1 MAQDTSSVESILAL
15 DCGSTSTRA
24 LLIERVDGE
33 YRFVA
38 QGIAPS
44 TTGPPWNDMMT
55 SVRSALV
62 GLSGV
67 VNRRLLDQDDEIVSP
82 ERAGSGTDAIVGVV
96 SIGEPLHLVLFGGT
110 PDVSLDG
117 AQRALSATN
126 SVVQGFVSPD
136 GRDGGV
142 RTDDI
147 EGQIRLFEESAP
159 DAIVIMASTDGG
171 AQQAVLQAA
180 EAAVLSSSA
189 LPQDLRP
196 PIVYAGN
203 AELQPQVVEIAG
215 SDTELRIVGNVRP
228 SLDVAD
234 LGPLQTEIESL
245 HHLKSVEQ
253 LPGYRTL
260 AAWSKEKVL
269 PASTSFAH
277 TVQYIAH
284 VDGVNVLAI
293 DVGGARTT
301 VASVLDEQPDLVI
314 RNDLGLS
321 HSIAQLLALV
331 PVESIARWLPF
342 EMDEADISNALR
354 NKALYRH
361 TLPQTR
367 QDLLL
372 EQAVAREAI
381 RLALADIAPRWPPTS
396 PGTQDG
402 LLPKFHLIVGCGGVL
417 TGAPA
422 SGQAALILLDA
433 LQPVGLSGL
442 ALDQVGLVTPMGA
455 VAMVNPLAAVEV
467 MERDGLL
474 NLGTV
479 VAPLGRAREGE
490 LALTC
495 KLEYSDGRVVETDVL
510 HGSLEVI
517 PLQTGQSATLQLRPS
532 RDVDV
537 GLGVKGQAAMTT
549 VRGGAVGLIIDAR
562 GRPLPMAGEPAQ
574 RREQAR
580 RWLQAMGS

>member
-1 MAQDTSSVESILAL
+1 
-15 DCGSTSTRA
+15 
-24 LLIERVDGE
+24 
-33 YRFVA
+33 
-38 QGIAPS
+38 
-44 TTGPPWNDMMT
+44 
-55 SVRSALV
+55 LV
-62 GLSGV
+62 GLSDV
-67 VNRRLLDQDDEIVSP
+67 TNRRLLDQDDGIVCP
-82 ERAGSGTDAIVGVV
+82 ERAGSGIDAIVGAV
-96 SIGEPLHLVLFGGT
+96 STGEPLHLVLYGGT
-110 PDVSLDG
+110 PDVSLES
-117 AQRALSATN
+117 AQRALSTTN
-126 SVVQGFVSPD
+126 SVIEGFVSAD

-142 RTDDI
+142 RIDDI
-147 EGQIRLFEESAP
+147 EGQISLFQELAP
-159 DAIVIMASTDGG
+159 DAIVIMGGTTDGR

-189 LPQDLRP
+189 LPKDLRP

-203 AELQPQVVEIAG
+203 PEFQPQVVEIAG
-215 SDTELRIVGNVRP
+215 DDAELRIVWDAGAP
-228 SLDVAD
+228 LDVTD
-234 LGPLQTEIESL
+234 LGPLQAEIESL
-245 HHLKSVEQ
+245 RHLKSVER

-260 AAWSKEKVL
+260 AEWSKEKVL

-293 DVGGARTT
+293 DVGGATTT

-314 RNDLGLS
+314 RRDLGLS
-321 HSIAQLLALV
+321 HSIAQLLAQV
-331 PVESIARWLPF
+331 PAESVARWLPF

-354 NKALYRH
+354 NKALHVH

-381 RLALADIAPRWPPTS
+381 RLALADIAPCWSQTS
-396 PGTQDG
+396 PGSQDG

-417 TGAPA
+417 TGAPTY
-422 SGQAALILLDA
+422 GQAALILLDA

-442 ALDQVGLVTPMGA
+442 ALDQVGLVAPMGA

-479 VAPLGRAREGE
+479 VAPVGRARKGE

-495 KLEYSDGRVVETDVL
+495 KLEYSDGRVVETEVL

-517 PLQTGQSATLQLRPS
+517 PLQTGQSGTLQLRPD

-574 RREQAR
+574 QRKQAR